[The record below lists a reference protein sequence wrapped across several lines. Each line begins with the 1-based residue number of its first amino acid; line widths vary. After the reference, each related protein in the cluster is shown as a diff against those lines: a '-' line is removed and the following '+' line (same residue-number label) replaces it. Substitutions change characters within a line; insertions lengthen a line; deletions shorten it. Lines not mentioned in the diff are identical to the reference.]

1 MMKFEP
7 QKFDVLVFPFIK
19 KGDVVQLFKGMNRFL
34 TSYFSQWPVCCYLI
48 VLGDEDSL
56 KYNNNEHVFFEFFW

>member
-1 MMKFEP
+1 MNHLSTIDFQGDMLVSGGYLMMKFEP

-34 TSYFSQWPVCCYLI
+34 TSYFPSGQFVVI
-48 VLGDEDSL
+48 
-56 KYNNNEHVFFEFFW
+56 